1 MLSLLVVNYR
11 SAALAIDAIRTA
23 RAATAQPL
31 QVVVVDN
38 SGDPREAQA
47 LSPHAETL
55 IVSPTNRGYAGAIN
69 DGRRA
74 CSGEAII
81 ACNPD
86 VAFAP
91 GAIDALVAAL
101 DGDVAVAGPALF
113 WDAALRW
120 ILPPSDLVTAT
131 EKLDEAIASRS
142 ASWLAR
148 RDRRR
153 IRRRA
158 AFWALQQTKRLEA
171 ISGAVM
177 AIRARDFDDLGGF
190 DERFALYFEETD
202 FVRRLAERRRAIV
215 YVPAARCRHAYNQSA
230 GQVASEAAE
239 RYVESERRYLA
250 KWNGPFVARL
260 LKRIERPVR
269 VAEVAASKEPA
280 IDVPRDGLLVEAS
293 PLASFATAAGYIPIT
308 GERRVALPPDVWE
321 SFRGV
326 EVHLRAVDPSSG
338 EVVARTRAVK

>member
-23 RAATAQPL
+23 RATAGQPL
-31 QVVVVDN
+31 EVVVVDN
-38 SGDPREAQA
+38 SCDASEAEA
-47 LSPHAETL
+47 LGPHAGTL

-81 ACNPD
+81 VCNPD
-86 VAFAP
+86 VTFAP

-101 DGDVAVAGPALF
+101 DGDIAVAGPALF

-120 ILPPSDLVTAT
+120 ILPPSDRVTAID
-131 EKLDEAIASRS
+131 KLDEALASRS

-153 IRRRA
+153 IRQRA
-158 AFWALQQTKRLEA
+158 AFWALRQTKRVEA

-177 AIRARDFDDLGGF
+177 AIRARDFDDAGGF

-202 FVRRLAERRRAIV
+202 FVRRVAEHRRGVV

-230 GQVASEAAE
+230 GQVSAEAAQ
-239 RYVESERRYLA
+239 RYIESERRYLA
-250 KWNGPFVARL
+250 KWNGPFVAHL
-260 LKRIERPVR
+260 LKRIERPVS
-269 VAEVAASKEPA
+269 VPEVAASREPA

-293 PLASFATAAGYIPIT
+293 PLASFATAAGYIPSA
-308 GERRVALPPDVWE
+308 GERRVTLPPDVWE
-321 SFRGV
+321 SFRGG

-338 EVVARTRAVK
+338 EVLARTRAVK